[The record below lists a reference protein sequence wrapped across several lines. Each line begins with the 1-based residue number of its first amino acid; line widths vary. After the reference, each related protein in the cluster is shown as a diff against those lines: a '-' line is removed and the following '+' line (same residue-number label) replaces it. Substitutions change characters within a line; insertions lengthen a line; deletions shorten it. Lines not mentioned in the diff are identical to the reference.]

1 MPDIACMLSDM
12 VDLQKQEK
20 RDRLQEL
27 GRDLSDA
34 VRARDLASE
43 NLRVTVLDALA
54 SGVSENEAAKLAGI
68 TRDTVRRWA
77 GK

>member
-1 MPDIACMLSDM
+1 MLSDM
-12 VDLQKQEK
+12 VDLEKQEK